1 MRSPCLEQ
9 VFRHIEHLR
18 RRCLDYSQIPAH
30 RNSWAFSKMW
40 RRRLD
45 RRCPIA
51 RRRCLPSKWA
61 PWVEE
66 VRPRIKL
73 QVGPPVVAAVPL
85 LRHRRIQVR
94 RRRLGHRRRGP
105 RWLIP
110 PEARKCSSHG
120 KGRSRLLAEKRQ
132 GQYVNCGDGRA
143 LRAAKFSQGPRWLL
157 CSICVLIPCGLALRA
172 L

>member
-1 MRSPCLEQ
+1 MAATHDSNRCVFGARQLERKRGNHVRSPCLEQ
-9 VFRHIEHLR
+9 VLRHIEHLR

-30 RNSWAFSKMW
+30 RNSWVFSKMW

-120 KGRSRLLAEKRQ
+120 KGRSRLLAEKRH
-132 GQYVNCGDGRA
+132 GQYV
-143 LRAAKFSQGPRWLL
+143 KGPRWEGTA
-157 CSICVLIPCGLALRA
+157 CC
-172 L
+172 